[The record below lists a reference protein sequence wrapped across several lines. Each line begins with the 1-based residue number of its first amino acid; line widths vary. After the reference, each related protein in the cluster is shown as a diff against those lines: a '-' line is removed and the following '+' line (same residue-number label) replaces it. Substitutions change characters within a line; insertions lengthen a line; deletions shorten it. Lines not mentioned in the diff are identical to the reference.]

1 VEQCRNIGGFSI
13 IPFGDSRCRV
23 WRGDRRIRELVVH
36 NNRCAK
42 NTIHIFLGTITGGQ
56 SPEYS
61 DLPSIVFAHLVPCSD
76 PKHKGAKGNSSHVTA
91 RSQKHQGNVDQQRSV
106 ASRAH
111 LRNGKRGYSCT
122 ICHGRTLDVGRSG
135 APFYFL
141 LEPSPKQ
148 IIWTEIKSA
157 KSPSDQHSK

>member
-13 IPFGDSRCRV
+13 IPFDDSKCRV
-23 WRGDRRIRELVVH
+23 WRGDRRIRELVEH
-36 NNRCAK
+36 INRCAE
-42 NTIHIFLGTITGGQ
+42 NTIHIVLGTITGFQ

-61 DLPSIVFAHLVPCSD
+61 DLPPIVFAHLVPYSD
-76 PKHKGAKGNSSHVTA
+76 PKHKGAKGNSSHVPA
-91 RSQKHQGNVDQQRSV
+91 GSQKHQGNVDQQRSV

-111 LRNGKRGYSCT
+111 LRYGKRGYSCT

-135 APFYFL
+135 APSFL

-148 IIWTEIKSA
+148 IISTEIKSA